1 MNSQATNWLNLVDND
16 LVNAYLGNRSYVL
29 RALELKM
36 KFFGKGNGSANYEEM
51 LNSLELLV
59 RVCGIIEST
68 SARIDNNLLNVLTY
82 SFVPRPDT
90 SQEGRM

>member
-1 MNSQATNWLNLVDND
+1 
-16 LVNAYLGNRSYVL
+16 
-29 RALELKM
+29 M
-36 KFFGKGNGSANYEEM
+36 KFLGKGNGSANYEEI

-59 RVCGIIEST
+59 RVCGIIEAT
-68 SARIDNNLLNVLTY
+68 SAKIDNNLLNVLTY

>member
-1 MNSQATNWLNLVDND
+1 
-16 LVNAYLGNRSYVL
+16 
-29 RALELKM
+29 M

-68 SARIDNNLLNVLTY
+68 SARIDNNLLNVLTHP
-82 SFVPRPDT
+82 FVPRPDI

>member
-1 MNSQATNWLNLVDND
+1 M
-16 LVNAYLGNRSYVL
+16 
-29 RALELKM
+29 
-36 KFFGKGNGSANYEEM
+36 SANYEEM

-68 SARIDNNLLNVLTY
+68 SARIDNNLLNVLTH